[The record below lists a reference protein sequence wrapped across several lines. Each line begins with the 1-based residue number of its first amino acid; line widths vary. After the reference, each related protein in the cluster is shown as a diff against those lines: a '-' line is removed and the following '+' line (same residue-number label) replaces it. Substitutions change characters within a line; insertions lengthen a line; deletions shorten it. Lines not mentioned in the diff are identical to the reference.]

1 MKKIIYGFIF
11 LFTLTIGINSVS
23 ASTFYENANGVE
35 FTREQY
41 EYITNLYYDG
51 YQNTMTESE
60 LDKMINLNLFEQ
72 PIVSVEENN
81 LLPGNNY
88 TINGS
93 TVTQYGVTTKII
105 KSCSTECLVVITS
118 TWSLIPTINSYDV
131 IGFRLVNA
139 SINTVNKA
147 TITGTNYSVTYQP
160 SSAQQFSN
168 GFGYS
173 VKLGNVIGMKIT
185 TSMYTTTS
193 GTVFGSYQHANYN
206 VSLAT
211 SQLYTI
217 SPAGY
222 GNVFNFYGNAMFKYN
237 NATGVDITL

>member
-51 YQNTMTESE
+51 YQNTMTQSE

-131 IGFRLVNA
+131 IGFRVVNG

-147 TITGTNYSVTYQP
+147 TITGTNYSLTYQP

-173 VKLGNVIGMKIT
+173 VKLGNAFGMKIT